1 MKVLQGIRWYYIN
14 YRKKSI
20 QSSSQSMGK
29 KSCLRL
35 HYNGANCYLF
45 VNGVEIHKF
54 TTKDTQF
61 NAIPLCVENT
71 SKDFPVDNMKNTG
84 LNGHVHDYGLDNK
97 AIAVEDI
104 LDIYKYLMKKDD
116 VK

>member
-1 MKVLQGIRWYYIN
+1 M
-14 YRKKSI
+14 
-20 QSSSQSMGK
+20 
-29 KSCLRL
+29 LRL

-54 TTKDTQF
+54 ITKDTQF
-61 NAIPLCVENT
+61 NAIPLCVENI
-71 SKDFPVDNMKNTG
+71 SKDFPVDDMKNTG
-84 LNGHVHDYGLDNK
+84 LNGHVHDYGLDYN

>member
-20 QSSSQSMGK
+20 QSFSQSMGK

-35 HYNGANCYLF
+35 PYNGANCYLF
-45 VNGVEIHKF
+45 VNGVAIHKF
-54 TTKDTQF
+54 ITKDTQF
-61 NAIPLCVENT
+61 NAIPLCVENI
-71 SKDFPVDNMKNTG
+71 SKDFPVDNMKNAG
-84 LNGHVHDYGLDNK
+84 LNGHVHDYSLDYN

>member
-1 MKVLQGIRWYYIN
+1 M
-14 YRKKSI
+14 
-20 QSSSQSMGK
+20 
-29 KSCLRL
+29 

-71 SKDFPVDNMKNTG
+71 SKDFPVDNMKTTG

>member
-1 MKVLQGIRWYYIN
+1 
-14 YRKKSI
+14 
-20 QSSSQSMGK
+20 MGE

-54 TTKDTQF
+54 ITKDTQF
-61 NAIPLCVENT
+61 NAIPLCVENI

-84 LNGHVHDYGLDNK
+84 VNLKN
-97 AIAVEDI
+97 
-104 LDIYKYLMKKDD
+104 
-116 VK
+116 